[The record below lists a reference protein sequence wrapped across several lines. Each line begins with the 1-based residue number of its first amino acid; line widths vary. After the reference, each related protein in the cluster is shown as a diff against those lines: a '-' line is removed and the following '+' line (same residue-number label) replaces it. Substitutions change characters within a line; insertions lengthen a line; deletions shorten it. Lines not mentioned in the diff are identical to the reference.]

1 MSQEIIALFKNIR
14 SLRAFAR
21 EIDFETLESV
31 LEKLSIVV
39 EERREEDSQQ
49 KAQDEERARKL
60 EQYRE
65 MLKEDGIDL
74 NDLLQIAAAKAPAK
88 AQSKRAPRAPK
99 YEYLDENGEVKT
111 WTGQGRTPALIA
123 KALESGE
130 SLESFLINKI

>member
-21 EIDFETLESV
+21 EVDFETLESV

-39 EERREEDSQQ
+39 EERREEDSLQ

-74 NDLLQIAAAKAPAK
+74 NDLLQVAAAKAPVK
-88 AQSKRAPRAPK
+88 TQGKRAPRAPK

-123 KALESGE
+123 KALENGE

>member
-21 EIDFETLESV
+21 EVDFETLESV

-39 EERREEDSQQ
+39 EERREEDSLQ
-49 KAQDEERARKL
+49 KAQEEERVRKL

-74 NDLLQIAAAKAPAK
+74 NDLLQVAAAKVPTK
-88 AQSKRAPRAPK
+88 AQSKRTPRAPK
-99 YEYLDENGEVKT
+99 YEYLDENGEV
-111 WTGQGRTPALIA
+111 
-123 KALESGE
+123 
-130 SLESFLINKI
+130 